1 MSLKKSAAIHFANV
15 NSGTSANDEDHTRV
29 RRSIAHAFS
38 DKALVE
44 QEPLIQR
51 YMGLLVEKLRDA
63 VSVSD
68 NGSSPD
74 MVRMYNYTT
83 FDIMADL
90 TFGEPLGLLERTD
103 YVPWVAGIIA
113 SAKFFGIFGPLRAA
127 FPLLMPLIQRTL
139 LRSMQKKRAT
149 HGRFAR
155 EHVDARLAR
164 ETTRPDIWTFVL
176 RNSANDP
183 GKGGLSREEMYAQAS
198 SLMGAGTETTASL
211 LSGLTWLL
219 CVNPDKLDRLNV
231 EVRQAFGSGEDVGM
245 QALAR
250 LPYLNA
256 CIQEG
261 LRMYPPAALG
271 LPRVTPPG
279 GAVICGQPVA
289 GKAS

>member
-1 MSLKKSAAIHFANV
+1 
-15 NSGTSANDEDHTRV
+15 
-29 RRSIAHAFS
+29 
-38 DKALVE
+38 
-44 QEPLIQR
+44 
-51 YMGLLVEKLRDA
+51 
-63 VSVSD
+63 
-68 NGSSPD
+68 
-74 MVRMYNYTT
+74 
-83 FDIMADL
+83 MADL

-139 LRSMQKKRAT
+139 LRGMQKKRST

-231 EVRQAFGSGEDVGM
+231 EMRQAFGSGEDVGM

-279 GAVICGQPVA
+279 GAVICGRPVA